1 MIPRELLG
9 TAQVPGGGE
18 QLRLYRHDRDFVIA
32 LDRNE
37 LMNSRM
43 SGSEMA
49 LATMTCDRLAG
60 RNKPYLLIGGYGMGF
75 TLRAAMAALGKDAR
89 ITVAEL
95 VPEIIVWARGPM
107 VDLAAGCLEDPR
119 VDLVLGDV
127 GALIASCTAS
137 YDAILLDV
145 DNGPDGLTCEDN
157 AQLYTKHGLR
167 AARAALKPGGILAVW
182 SATKDPAFTARLNRA
197 GFEVEEVGVRAR
209 SNGKG
214 PMHVIWFAKA
224 PA

>member
-1 MIPRELLG
+1 M
-9 TAQVPGGGE
+9 
-18 QLRLYRHDRDFVIA
+18 RLYRHDRDFIIA

-37 LMNSRM
+37 LMSSRM

-60 RNKPYLLIGGYGMGF
+60 RKKPYLLIGGYGMGF

-127 GALIASCTAS
+127 GALS
-137 YDAILLDV
+137 
-145 DNGPDGLTCEDN
+145 
-157 AQLYTKHGLR
+157 LR
-167 AARAALKPGGILAVW
+167 APP
-182 SATKDPAFTARLNRA
+182 ATMQSCSMSTT
-197 GFEVEEVGVRAR
+197 
-209 SNGKG
+209 G
-214 PMHVIWFAKA
+214 PTG
-224 PA
+224 